1 MVKEDWLYLVERLE
15 SVGGG
20 LCLDAALMVRDVLD
34 VDVDAMEDPK
44 LEYAACCDV
53 GHLISTAIDH
63 EDFDTEHLP
72 NVRSLEA
79 EMTGRI
85 LNYRLLRGWLTK
97 APGSPSPVDSP
108 SLAEI
113 IGKNHANQS

>member
-20 LCLDAALMVRDVLD
+20 LCLDAALMVRDV
-34 VDVDAMEDPK
+34 
-44 LEYAACCDV
+44 
-53 GHLISTAIDH
+53 IDH

>member
-1 MVKEDWLYLVERLE
+1 MMVKEDWLYLVERLE
-15 SVGGG
+15 SVGKG
-20 LCLDAALMVRDVLD
+20 LCLEAALLVREVLD
-34 VDVDAMEDPK
+34 IDIDAMEDPK
-44 LEYAACCDV
+44 LEYAACSDV

-85 LNYRLLRGWLTK
+85 LNYRLHRGWLTK
-97 APGSPSPVDSP
+97 APGSPALDEFP

-113 IGKNHANQS
+113 IGKAK

>member
-15 SVGGG
+15 SVGEG
-20 LCLDAALMVRDVLD
+20 LCLEAALLVREVLD
-34 VDVDAMEDPK
+34 VDIDAMEDPK
-44 LEYAACCDV
+44 LEYAACSDV
-53 GHLISTAIDH
+53 GHLIDH
-63 EDFDTEHLP
+63 EDFYTEHLP

-85 LNYRLLRGWLTK
+85 LNYRLHRGWLTK
-97 APGSPSPVDSP
+97 APGSPALDEFP

-113 IGKNHANQS
+113 IGKAK